1 MNRYFRLVFYIL
13 ISSVFVM
20 GCRQGEDGKGNNET
34 HDPELVLKSLV
45 FNKEDLD
52 ISNLKDIKATV
63 PNNKATVET
72 KDVEATFN
80 IADVKVNVKGEPV
93 ALEEGKE
100 TDVTIFVDAVKGKH
114 KAYSQVIKVTRE
126 NANNPQPEDPT
137 PVLQSMK
144 IHEVPVV
151 SGKVTVTNDKATVET
166 KNVEATFNIADVKVT
181 VKNEPVALKEGEETD
196 VTITVPAVKGKYKAI
211 ADIVVKVTRESA
223 NNPQPEDPTPVL
235 QSMKIH
241 GVPVVSGKVTV
252 TNDKAT
258 VETKNVEATFN
269 IADVKVTVKNEPVAL
284 KEGEE
289 VDVTIS
295 VPAVKGKYKAIA
307 DIVVKVTREEKDDPL
322 PVLQSMKIHGVQVVS
337 GKVTVPNDKATVE
350 TKNVEAVFDI
360 ADVTVS
366 VKNEPVALEAGKE
379 TLITI
384 EVPAV
389 KGKHKALDIEV
400 RVTREEKQDVKLKI
414 DSIYMK
420 EGEDDWGGG
429 YDYKLYIPLK
439 YQDATKYW
447 EGKEPDNADE
457 KVLAFKLKLNKAD
470 VDENKITARLFQGT
484 PKGPTVVYE
493 TEKTNAPIKGKLDDG
508 LLVFEFDH
516 TNCKQISVK
525 TYYKIEIFIDGIS
538 QISAYIKIK

>member
-1 MNRYFRLVFYIL
+1 MNKYFRLVFYIF
-13 ISSVFVM
+13 ISSVFMM
-20 GCRQGEDGKGNNET
+20 GCRQSENGTREEKDDPLPVLQSMKIHGETVVNGK
-34 HDPELVLKSLV
+34 V
-45 FNKEDLD
+45 
-52 ISNLKDIKATV
+52 TV
-63 PNNKATVET
+63 PNNKATVT
-72 KDVEATFN
+72 T
-80 IADVKVNVKGEPV
+80 G
-93 ALEEGKE
+93 
-100 TDVTIFVDAVKGKH
+100 
-114 KAYSQVIKVTRE
+114 
-126 NANNPQPEDPT
+126 
-137 PVLQSMK
+137 
-144 IHEVPVV
+144 
-151 SGKVTVTNDKATVET
+151 
-166 KNVEATFNIADVKVT
+166 NVEAVFDIADVKVT
-181 VKNEPVALKEGEETD
+181 VKNEPVALKEGEEVD
-196 VTITVPAVKGKYKAI
+196 VTISVPAVKGKYKVI

-241 GVPVVSGKVTV
+241 KIPVVNGKVTV
-252 TNDKAT
+252 PNDKEK

-307 DIVVKVTREEKDDPL
+307 DIVVKVTRKSANNPQPEDPLPVLQSMNIHGETVVNGKVTVPNDKATVEKGNVEATFDIADVAVTVKNEPVALKEGEEVDVTISVPAVKGKYKAIADIVVKVTREEKDDPL
-322 PVLQSMKIHGVQVVS
+322 PVLQIMKIHGVPVVS

-350 TKNVEAVFDI
+350 KGNVEATFDI
-360 ADVTVS
+360 ADVAVT

-420 EGEDDWGGG
+420 EGEDNWGGG

-493 TEKTNAPIKGKLDDG
+493 TEKTKTPIKGKLDDG
-508 LLVFEFDH
+508 LFVFEFDH

-525 TYYKIEIFIDGIS
+525 TYYKIEIFIDETS
-538 QISAYIKIK
+538 QISAFIKIK

>member
-1 MNRYFRLVFYIL
+1 MNKYFRLVFYIF
-13 ISSVFVM
+13 ISSVFMM
-20 GCRQGEDGKGNNET
+20 GCRQGENG
-34 HDPELVLKSLV
+34 
-45 FNKEDLD
+45 
-52 ISNLKDIKATV
+52 
-63 PNNKATVET
+63 
-72 KDVEATFN
+72 
-80 IADVKVNVKGEPV
+80 
-93 ALEEGKE
+93 
-100 TDVTIFVDAVKGKH
+100 
-114 KAYSQVIKVTRE
+114 TRE
-126 NANNPQPEDPT
+126 EKDDPL

-144 IHEVPVV
+144 IHGETVV
-151 SGKVTVTNDKATVET
+151 NGKVTVPNNKTTVTTE
-166 KNVEATFNIADVKVT
+166 NVEAVFDIADVKVT
-181 VKNEPVALKEGEETD
+181 VKNEPVALKEGEEVD
-196 VTITVPAVKGKYKAI
+196 VTISVPAVKGKYKVI

-241 GVPVVSGKVTV
+241 KIPVVNGKVTV
-252 TNDKAT
+252 PNDKEK

-269 IADVKVTVKNEPVAL
+269 ITDVKVTVKNEPVAL

-307 DIVVKVTREEKDDPL
+307 DIVIKVTREEKDDPL
-322 PVLQSMKIHGVQVVS
+322 PVLQIMKIHGVPVVS

-350 TKNVEAVFDI
+350 KGNVEATFDI
-360 ADVTVS
+360 ADVAVTVKNEPVALKEGEEVDVTIS
-366 VKNEPVALEAGKE
+366 VPAVKGKYKAIADIVIKVTREEKDDPLPVLQIMKIHGVPVVSGKVTVPNDKATVEKGNVEATFDIADVAVTVKNEPVALEAGKE

-420 EGEDDWGGG
+420 EGEDNWGGG

-493 TEKTNAPIKGKLDDG
+493 TEKTKTPIKGKLDDG
-508 LLVFEFDH
+508 LFVFEFDH

>member
-45 FNKEDLD
+45 FNKRDLD
-52 ISNLKDIKATV
+52 ISNLKNIKATV

-126 NANNPQPEDPT
+126 NANNQQPEDPT

-144 IHEVPVV
+144 IHGVPVV

-166 KNVEATFNIADVKVT
+166 KNVEAVFNIADVKVT
-181 VKNEPVALKEGEETD
+181 VKNESVALKEGEETD
-196 VTITVPAVKGKYKAI
+196 VTISVPAVKGKYKAI

-252 TNDKAT
+252 
-258 VETKNVEATFN
+258 
-269 IADVKVTVKNEPVAL
+269 
-284 KEGEE
+284 
-289 VDVTIS
+289 
-295 VPAVKGKYKAIA
+295 
-307 DIVVKVTREEKDDPL
+307 
-322 PVLQSMKIHGVQVVS
+322 
-337 GKVTVPNDKATVE
+337 PNDKTTV
-350 TKNVEAVFDI
+350 TKENVEAVFDI
-360 ADVTVS
+360 ADITVS
-366 VKNEPVALEAGKE
+366 VKNESVALEAGKE

-389 KGKHKALDIEV
+389 KGKHKGLDIEV

-493 TEKTNAPIKGKLDDG
+493 TEKTKTPIKGKLDDG

-525 TYYKIEIFIDGIS
+525 PYYKIEIFIDGIS

>member
-1 MNRYFRLVFYIL
+1 MNKYFRLVFYIF
-13 ISSVFVM
+13 ISSVFMM
-20 GCRQGEDGKGNNET
+20 GCRQGENG
-34 HDPELVLKSLV
+34 
-45 FNKEDLD
+45 
-52 ISNLKDIKATV
+52 
-63 PNNKATVET
+63 
-72 KDVEATFN
+72 
-80 IADVKVNVKGEPV
+80 
-93 ALEEGKE
+93 
-100 TDVTIFVDAVKGKH
+100 
-114 KAYSQVIKVTRE
+114 TRE
-126 NANNPQPEDPT
+126 EKDDP
-137 PVLQSMK
+137 L
-144 IHEVPVV
+144 
-151 SGKVTVTNDKATVET
+151 
-166 KNVEATFNIADVKVT
+166 
-181 VKNEPVALKEGEETD
+181 
-196 VTITVPAVKGKYKAI
+196 
-211 ADIVVKVTRESA
+211 
-223 NNPQPEDPTPVL
+223 PVL

-241 GVPVVSGKVTV
+241 GETVVNGKVTV
-252 TNDKAT
+252 PNNKAT
-258 VETKNVEATFN
+258 VTTGNVEAVFD

-307 DIVVKVTREEKDDPL
+307 DIVVKVTRKSANNPQPEDPL
-322 PVLQSMKIHGVQVVS
+322 PVLQSMNIHGETVVN

-350 TKNVEAVFDI
+350 KGNVEATFDI
-360 ADVTVS
+360 ADVAVT

-420 EGEDDWGGG
+420 EGEDNWGGG

-493 TEKTNAPIKGKLDDG
+493 TEKTKTPIKGKLDDG
-508 LLVFEFDH
+508 LFVFEFDH

-525 TYYKIEIFIDGIS
+525 TYYKIEIFIDETS
-538 QISAYIKIK
+538 QISAFIKIK

>member
-1 MNRYFRLVFYIL
+1 MNKYFRLVFYIF
-13 ISSVFVM
+13 ISSVFM
-20 GCRQGEDGKGNNET
+20 IGCRQGENGTREEKDDPLPVLQSMKIHGETVVNGK
-34 HDPELVLKSLV
+34 V
-45 FNKEDLD
+45 
-52 ISNLKDIKATV
+52 TV
-63 PNNKATVET
+63 PNNKATVT
-72 KDVEATFN
+72 T
-80 IADVKVNVKGEPV
+80 G
-93 ALEEGKE
+93 
-100 TDVTIFVDAVKGKH
+100 
-114 KAYSQVIKVTRE
+114 
-126 NANNPQPEDPT
+126 
-137 PVLQSMK
+137 
-144 IHEVPVV
+144 
-151 SGKVTVTNDKATVET
+151 
-166 KNVEATFNIADVKVT
+166 NVEAVFDIADVKVT
-181 VKNEPVALKEGEETD
+181 VKNEPVALKEGEEVD
-196 VTITVPAVKGKYKAI
+196 VTISVPTVKGKYKAI
-211 ADIVVKVTRESA
+211 ADIVVKVTRKSA
-223 NNPQPEDPTPVL
+223 NNPQPEDPLPVL
-235 QSMKIH
+235 QSMNIH
-241 GVPVVSGKVTV
+241 GETVVNGKVIV
-252 TNDKAT
+252 PNDKAT
-258 VETKNVEATFN
+258 VEKGNVEATFD
-269 IADVKVTVKNEPVAL
+269 IADVAVTVKNEPVAL

-307 DIVVKVTREEKDDPL
+307 DIVVKVTREEKGDPL
-322 PVLQSMKIHGVQVVS
+322 PVLQIMKIHGVPVVS

-350 TKNVEAVFDI
+350 KGNVEATFDI
-360 ADVTVS
+360 ADVAVTVE
-366 VKNEPVALEAGKE
+366 NEPVALEAGKE

-420 EGEDDWGGG
+420 EGEDNWGGG

-493 TEKTNAPIKGKLDDG
+493 TEKTKTPIKGKLDDG
-508 LLVFEFDH
+508 LFVFEFDH

-525 TYYKIEIFIDGIS
+525 TYYKIEIFIDETS
-538 QISAYIKIK
+538 QISAFIKIK

>member
-45 FNKEDLD
+45 FDKKDLD
-52 ISNLKDIKATV
+52 ISNLKNIKATV
-63 PNNKATVET
+63 PSEKASVNA

-126 NANNPQPEDPT
+126 
-137 PVLQSMK
+137 
-144 IHEVPVV
+144 
-151 SGKVTVTNDKATVET
+151 
-166 KNVEATFNIADVKVT
+166 
-181 VKNEPVALKEGEETD
+181 
-196 VTITVPAVKGKYKAI
+196 
-211 ADIVVKVTRESA
+211 SA
-223 NNPQPEDPTPVL
+223 NNQQPEDPTPVL

-252 TNDKAT
+252 PNDKEK
-258 VETKNVEATFN
+258 VETKNVEAVFN
-269 IADVKVTVKNEPVAL
+269 IADVKVTVKNESVAL
-284 KEGEE
+284 EAGKETL
-289 VDVTIS
+289 VTIS

-307 DIVVKVTREEKDDPL
+307 DIVVKVTREKKTTEPEDPT
-322 PVLQSMKIHGVQVVS
+322 PVLQSMKIHKVDVV
-337 GKVTVPNDKATVE
+337 GGMVTVPNDKEKVE
-350 TKNVEAVFDI
+350 TKNVEAVFNI
-360 ADVTVS
+360 ADITVS

-400 RVTREEKQDVKLKI
+400 RVTREEKQDVKLTV
-414 DSIYMK
+414 DSIYMTNA
-420 EGEDDWGGG
+420 DVPWGDE
-429 YDYKLYIPLK
+429 YDYGLYIPLK

-493 TEKTNAPIKGKLDDG
+493 TEKTKAPIKGKLEDG
-508 LLVFEFDH
+508 LLIFEFNH
-516 TNCKQISVK
+516 TSCKQISVK
-525 TYYKIEIFIDGIS
+525 PYYKIEIFIDETS

>member
-1 MNRYFRLVFYIL
+1 MNKYFRLVFYIF
-13 ISSVFVM
+13 ISSVFMM
-20 GCRQGEDGKGNNET
+20 GCRQGENG
-34 HDPELVLKSLV
+34 
-45 FNKEDLD
+45 
-52 ISNLKDIKATV
+52 
-63 PNNKATVET
+63 
-72 KDVEATFN
+72 
-80 IADVKVNVKGEPV
+80 
-93 ALEEGKE
+93 
-100 TDVTIFVDAVKGKH
+100 
-114 KAYSQVIKVTRE
+114 TRE
-126 NANNPQPEDPT
+126 EKDDPL

-144 IHEVPVV
+144 IHGETVV
-151 SGKVTVTNDKATVET
+151 NGKVTVPNNKTTVTTE
-166 KNVEATFNIADVKVT
+166 NVEAVFDIADVKVT
-181 VKNEPVALKEGEETD
+181 VKNEPVALKEGEEVD
-196 VTITVPAVKGKYKAI
+196 VTISVPAVKGKYKVI

-223 NNPQPEDPTPVL
+223 NNPQPEDPLPVL

-241 GVPVVSGKVTV
+241 KIPVVNGKVTV
-252 TNDKAT
+252 PNDKEK

-322 PVLQSMKIHGVQVVS
+322 PVLQIMKIHGVPVVS

-350 TKNVEAVFDI
+350 KGNVEATFDI
-360 ADVTVS
+360 ADVAVT

-420 EGEDDWGGG
+420 EGEDNWGGG

-493 TEKTNAPIKGKLDDG
+493 TEKTKTPIKGKLDDG
-508 LLVFEFDH
+508 LFVFEFDH

-525 TYYKIEIFIDGIS
+525 TYYKIEIFIDETS
-538 QISAYIKIK
+538 QISAFIKIK

>member
-1 MNRYFRLVFYIL
+1 MNEYFRLVFYIF
-13 ISSVFVM
+13 ISSVFMM
-20 GCRQGEDGKGNNET
+20 GCRQGENGTREEKDDPLPVLQSMKIHGETVVNGK
-34 HDPELVLKSLV
+34 V
-45 FNKEDLD
+45 
-52 ISNLKDIKATV
+52 TV

-72 KDVEATFN
+72 K
-80 IADVKVNVKGEPV
+80 
-93 ALEEGKE
+93 
-100 TDVTIFVDAVKGKH
+100 
-114 KAYSQVIKVTRE
+114 
-126 NANNPQPEDPT
+126 
-137 PVLQSMK
+137 
-144 IHEVPVV
+144 
-151 SGKVTVTNDKATVET
+151 
-166 KNVEATFNIADVKVT
+166 NVEAVFDIADVKVT
-181 VKNEPVALKEGEETD
+181 VKNEPVALKEGEEVD
-196 VTITVPAVKGKYKAI
+196 VTISVPAVKGKYKVI

-241 GVPVVSGKVTV
+241 GETVVNGKVTV
-252 TNDKAT
+252 PNNKAT
-258 VETKNVEATFN
+258 VETKNVEAVFD
-269 IADVKVTVKNEPVAL
+269 IADVKVTVKNEPVALKEGEEVDVTISVPAVKGKYKVIADIVVKVTRESANNPQPEDPLPVLQSMNIHGETVVNGKVTVPNDKATVEKGNVEATFDIADVAVTVKNEPVAL

-322 PVLQSMKIHGVQVVS
+322 PVLQIMKIHGVPVVS

-350 TKNVEAVFDI
+350 KGNVEATFDI
-360 ADVTVS
+360 ADVAVT

-420 EGEDDWGGG
+420 EGEDNWGGG

-493 TEKTNAPIKGKLDDG
+493 TEKTKTPIKGKLDDG
-508 LLVFEFDH
+508 LFVFEFDH

-525 TYYKIEIFIDGIS
+525 TYYKIEIFIDETS
-538 QISAYIKIK
+538 QISAFIKIK